1 MDKADKQ
8 LLIAALALVALAVAF
23 GALGAH
29 ALERVLSD
37 RALESFDTAVR
48 YQLAMSLG
56 AISLVLLKN
65 QFQLP
70 LRAPI
75 QLVLIGT
82 VLFSGSIYTLVAL
95 PVESSIRGI
104 IGPVTPVGGVLI
116 IVAWVLAAI
125 RAALAKS

>member
-48 YQLAMSLG
+48 YQLAMSMG

-65 QFQLP
+65 QFQLS

-116 IVAWVLAAI
+116 IVGWVLAAI

>member
-116 IVAWVLAAI
+116 IVGWVLAAI

>member
-95 PVESSIRGI
+95 PDESSIRGI

-125 RAALAKS
+125 RVALAKS